1 MSKKSQEKK
10 AAKAAKRTTVSGF
23 MTTLAV
29 FGIVALAVAAA
40 IVSLKNEFEEAAQ
53 EA

>member
-1 MSKKSQEKK
+1 MSKKSK
-10 AAKAAKRTTVSGF
+10 AKQAVKAERRTTLSGLL
-23 MTTLAV
+23 TTLAV

-40 IVSLKNEFEEAAQ
+40 VVSMQEEAE